1 MSMIMMYKYRIDS
14 SPRGLLQLGDLLQ
27 RPQLSSVSVD
37 PTFNSVTATGS
48 MTWLG
53 LVDIYIIYVKVI
65 CEERESNS
73 QN

>member
-37 PTFNSVTATGS
+37 PTFNSVTAIGS

>member
-14 SPRGLLQLGDLLQ
+14 SSRGLLQLGDLLQ

-37 PTFNSVTATGS
+37 PTFNSVTAIGS

>member
-48 MTWLG
+48 MPWLG
-53 LVDIYIIYVKVI
+53 LVDIYVKVI

>member
-48 MTWLG
+48 MAWLG
-53 LVDIYIIYVKVI
+53 LVAIYLYVKVI

>member
-1 MSMIMMYKYRIDS
+1 MIMMYKYRIDS

-37 PTFNSVTATGS
+37 PTFNSVTAIGS

>member
-53 LVDIYIIYVKVI
+53 LVDIYLYVKVI